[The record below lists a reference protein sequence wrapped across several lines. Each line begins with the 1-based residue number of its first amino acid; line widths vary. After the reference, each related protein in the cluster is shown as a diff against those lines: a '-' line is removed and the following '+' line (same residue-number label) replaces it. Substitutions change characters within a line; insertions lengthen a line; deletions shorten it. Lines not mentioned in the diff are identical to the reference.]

1 MDEVHNI
8 DVKGDSFV
16 NSMFKNDVEIK
27 NITSERGTTRTSSII
42 YRYCYDLNQSKIILP
57 VSSKRTTAF
66 LFKGLICICD

>member
-42 YRYCYDLNQSKIILP
+42 YRYCYDLNQDNPTGIVEKNNGFF
-57 VSSKRTTAF
+57 V
-66 LFKGLICICD
+66 

>member
-27 NITSERGTTRTSSII
+27 NITSD
-42 YRYCYDLNQSKIILP
+42 YVHVPVLYDLKS
-57 VSSKRTTAF
+57 R
-66 LFKGLICICD
+66 

>member
-42 YRYCYDLNQSKIILP
+42 YRFCYDLNQS
-57 VSSKRTTAF
+57 R
-66 LFKGLICICD
+66 

>member
-27 NITSERGTTRTSSII
+27 NITFRTRNNKNKQYYLPVLLRFESI
-42 YRYCYDLNQSKIILP
+42 KIILP